1 MRYVS
6 GLFYTTELTI
16 TLLQGHDSGD
26 LMSVDGH
33 DPEDTGSETESDPPN
48 GEEVE
53 DWGGIGGGG
62 KVDPPSS
69 NGKPLK
75 VPAGHEVREMK
86 EASELYKSSAFK
98 LQVRK
103 RCSPSAERLA

>member
-6 GLFYTTELTI
+6 GLFCVTEPTI
-16 TLLQGHDSGD
+16 TLAQGHDSGD

-48 GEEVE
+48 DEEE
-53 DWGGIGGGG
+53 EEWGGIGVGGE
-62 KVDPPSS
+62 VDPSS
-69 NGKPLK
+69 SSGKPVK